1 MQGKDLTK
9 ILFDGEFAPYD
20 GILIQQQTTI
30 PLPGDTQ
37 HMRVKTYVD
46 KEWRLSYYSGKD
58 WGELYNIKD
67 DPDEIHNLWSSN
79 RHRTIRLE
87 LINRMFETMVEG
99 ESQSPLQ
106 VNVG

>member
-1 MQGKDLTK
+1 MQGKDLTEL
-9 ILFDGEFAPYD
+9 LFGEKFATHD

-37 HMRVKTYVD
+37 HMRVKTFVD
-46 KEWRLSYYSGKD
+46 KEWRISYYSGKD
-58 WGELYNIKD
+58 WGELYNIKE
-67 DPDEIHNLWSSN
+67 DPDEIHNLWSSSEHQN
-79 RHRTIRLE
+79 VRLE